1 MTLSRRMFAK
11 SSLAL
16 FGTLTVPSVS
26 GVMAQEPLTP
36 PANTVAANPL
46 YAVDGEKIVAVING
60 ERVVVRLIC
69 NDAPEPEAGENKTEI
84 GFIESRQA
92 LNDAIAGRTLLLES
106 DEEDTDGKDRLW
118 RHVWLLNAD
127 GTDGG
132 LLNQQLLQQG
142 WVTTQE
148 EETNTKY
155 AAEYAAAAK
164 EAQDNKLGVLAL
176 APSFHEETPRYG
188 GHDAPAV
195 AGETVDVDGVFI
207 SLNSY
212 YYSYT
217 DALGSA
223 AKGGYKYIIANFTI
237 TNLRDGD
244 KYNYSRFDWAGKDLD
259 TAADYDDTFAFLN
272 SSLESA
278 ELSPTEYA
286 TGEVAIEVQETATN
300 VRLKHTVSS
309 GKALYWLAPAY

>member
-1 MTLSRRMFAK
+1 MKLSRRKFSG

-16 FGTLTVPSVS
+16 LGAFAISGNRFTV
-26 GVMAQEPLTP
+26 AQEDLTP
-36 PANTVAANPL
+36 PANTVSANPL
-46 YAVDGEKIVAVING
+46 YALDGEKIVAVIDG
-60 ERVVVRLIC
+60 EREVVRLIC

-92 LNDAIAGRTLLLES
+92 LTDAVAGRTLLLES
-106 DEEDTDGKDRLW
+106 DEEDRDGKDRLW

-127 GTDGG
+127 GTNGG

-148 EETNTKY
+148 EKTNTKY
-155 AAEYAAAAK
+155 AAEYAAAAA
-164 EAQDNKLGVLAL
+164 EAETNKVGVLAL
-176 APSFHEETPRYG
+176 ADGFHVETERYG

-195 AGETVDVDGVFI
+195 AGETVDVDGVYI
-207 SLNSY
+207 TLNSY

-237 TNLRDGD
+237 TNLRGSS
-244 KYNYSRFDWAGKDLD
+244 KYNYSRYDWAGKDLD
-259 TAADYDDTFAFLN
+259 TAADYDDAFAFLN
-272 SSLESA
+272 SPLESA

-300 VRLKHTVSS
+300 VRLKHTVSR
-309 GKALYWLAPAY
+309 GKALYWYTPA